1 MNGLQEYYA
10 TNAQEPF
17 DPAFGKKE
25 IEKSSNQQVFECIAL
40 CQRNSQKI
48 QDSENQFLWFQLLDS
63 VLQPLRKTR
72 HQLRQDISHDERV
85 ANIFNNNNLVNNNN
99 DFNMQDL
106 NQNKNVVLEK
116 QDANQNLVL
125 EKFESALSFLM
136 KNILESMIGF
146 VGLKAILDK
155 IVKEH
160 GNEEFGVRIEFSIC
174 HLEMSHF
181 AIIGFQIHHFG
192 YAGYLFI

>member
-1 MNGLQEYYA
+1 
-10 TNAQEPF
+10 
-17 DPAFGKKE
+17 
-25 IEKSSNQQVFECIAL
+25 
-40 CQRNSQKI
+40 
-48 QDSENQFLWFQLLDS
+48 
-63 VLQPLRKTR
+63 
-72 HQLRQDISHDERV
+72 
-85 ANIFNNNNLVNNNN
+85 
-99 DFNMQDL
+99 MQDL

-160 GNEEFGVRIEFSIC
+160 GNEEFGVRIE
-174 HLEMSHF
+174 L
-181 AIIGFQIHHFG
+181 G
-192 YAGYLFI
+192 